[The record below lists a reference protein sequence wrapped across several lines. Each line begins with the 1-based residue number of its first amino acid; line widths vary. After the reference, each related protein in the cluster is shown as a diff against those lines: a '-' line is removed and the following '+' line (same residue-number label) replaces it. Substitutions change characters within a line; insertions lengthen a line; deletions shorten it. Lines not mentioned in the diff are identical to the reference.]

1 MNNRCKYECSLRKF
15 LIVVLIAVTSSVVL
29 AGCRNKK
36 MTPKRA
42 TEFATDRLNLSEEQ
56 SQKIAPI
63 AENLFA
69 ERESLQEIQK
79 AVNDEILAQMKN
91 KTADAD
97 KLKAVLIESL
107 DQLRA
112 KLPKF
117 VGSFEK
123 FHAALTPEQREE
135 IVEKMERRRKRTE
148 KGGWGWQRGGFWH

>member
-1 MNNRCKYECSLRKF
+1 MKNCCKFEFCLRKC
-15 LIVVLIAVTSSVVL
+15 LISVLIAVTISVAL

-63 AENLFA
+63 AEDLFA

-97 KLKAVLIESL
+97 KLEAVLIESL

-117 VGSFEK
+117 AGSFEK
-123 FHAALTPEQREE
+123 FHAALTPEQRAE
-135 IVEKMERRRKRTE
+135 IVEKMERRRKRNE

>member
-1 MNNRCKYECSLRKF
+1 MKNRCKSEFCLRKY
-15 LIVVLIAVTSSVVL
+15 LIGVLIAVTISVAL

-63 AENLFA
+63 AEDLFA

-79 AVNDEILAQMKN
+79 AVNDQILAQMKN

-97 KLKAVLIESL
+97 KLKAVLIERL
-107 DQLRA
+107 DHLRA

-123 FHAALTPEQREE
+123 FHAALTPEQRAE
-135 IVEKMERRRKRTE
+135 IVGKMERRRERTE
-148 KGGWGWQRGGFWH
+148 KDDWGWQRGGFWH

>member
-1 MNNRCKYECSLRKF
+1 MKNRCKSEFCLRKY
-15 LIVVLIAVTSSVVL
+15 LIGVLIAVTISVAL
-29 AGCRNKK
+29 AGCQDKK

-63 AENLFA
+63 AEDLFA

-117 VGSFEK
+117 VGNFEK
-123 FHAALTPEQREE
+123 FHAVLTPEQRAG
-135 IVEKMERRRKRTE
+135 IMKKMERRRKRTE

>member
-1 MNNRCKYECSLRKF
+1 MKNRCKSEFCLRKY
-15 LIVVLIAVTSSVVL
+15 LIAVLIAVTISVAL

-42 TEFATDRLNLSEEQ
+42 TEFASDRLNLSEEQ
-56 SQKIAPI
+56 SQKIPPI
-63 AENLFA
+63 AEDLFA

-97 KLKAVLIESL
+97 KLEAVLIESL

-123 FHAALTPEQREE
+123 FHAALTPGQRVE

-148 KGGWGWQRGGFWH
+148 KGGWGFPRG

>member
-1 MNNRCKYECSLRKF
+1 MKNRCKSEFCLRKY
-15 LIVVLIAVTSSVVL
+15 LIAVLIAVTISVAL

-63 AENLFA
+63 AEDLFL

-97 KLKAVLIESL
+97 KLEAVLIESL
-107 DQLRA
+107 DQLRP

-123 FHAALTPEQREE
+123 LHAVLTPEQRVE
-135 IVEKMERRRKRTE
+135 IVENMERRRKHIE
-148 KGGWGWQRGGFWH
+148 KGVWSWQRGGFWH

>member
-1 MNNRCKYECSLRKF
+1 MKNRCKSEFCLRKY
-15 LIVVLIAVTSSVVL
+15 LIALLIAVTISVAL

-63 AENLFA
+63 AEDLFA

-79 AVNDEILAQMKN
+79 AVNDQILAQMKN

-97 KLKAVLIESL
+97 KLEAVLIESL

-123 FHAALTPEQREE
+123 FHAALTPEQRSEV
-135 IVEKMERRRKRTE
+135 VEKMERRRKRTE
-148 KGGWGWQRGGFWH
+148 KGCWDWQRGGFWH

>member
-1 MNNRCKYECSLRKF
+1 MKNRCKSEFCLRKY
-15 LIVVLIAVTSSVVL
+15 LIAVLIAVTISVAL

-56 SQKIAPI
+56 SQKIVHI
-63 AENLFA
+63 AEDLFA

-79 AVNDEILAQMKN
+79 VIYDEILALMKN
-91 KTADAD
+91 KTTDAD

-123 FHAALTPEQREE
+123 FHAVLTREQRAR
-135 IVEKMERRRKRTE
+135 IAKKMERRRKRTE
-148 KGGWGWQRGGFWH
+148 KGGWGWLRGGFWH

>member
-1 MNNRCKYECSLRKF
+1 MKNRCKSEFCLRKY
-15 LIVVLIAVTSSVVL
+15 LIGVLIAVTISVAL

-63 AENLFA
+63 AEDLFA

-123 FHAALTPEQREE
+123 FHVALTLEQRAE

>member
-1 MNNRCKYECSLRKF
+1 MKNRCKSEFCLRKY
-15 LIVVLIAVTSSVVL
+15 LIGVLIAVTISVAL

-63 AENLFA
+63 AEDLFA

-79 AVNDEILAQMKN
+79 VINDEIFAQMKN
-91 KTADAD
+91 KNADAD
-97 KLKAVLIESL
+97 KLEAVLIESL

-117 VGSFEK
+117 ASSFEK
-123 FHAALTPEQREE
+123 FHAALTPEQRAE

-148 KGGWGWQRGGFWH
+148 KVGWGWQRCGFWH

>member
-1 MNNRCKYECSLRKF
+1 MKNLCKSEFCLRKY
-15 LIVVLIAVTSSVVL
+15 LIGVLIAVTISVAL
-29 AGCRNKK
+29 TGCRNKK

-63 AENLFA
+63 AEDLFA

-79 AVNDEILAQMKN
+79 AVNGEILAQMKN
-91 KTADAD
+91 KTADAG

-123 FHAALTPEQREE
+123 FHAALTLEQLAG

-148 KGGWGWQRGGFWH
+148 KGGWGWQHGGFWH

>member
-1 MNNRCKYECSLRKF
+1 MKNRCKSEFCLRKY
-15 LIVVLIAVTSSVVL
+15 LIAVLIAVTISVAL
-29 AGCRNKK
+29 AGCRDKK

-63 AENLFA
+63 VEDLFL

-107 DQLRA
+107 DQLRV

-123 FHAALTPEQREE
+123 LHAALTLEQRAG

-148 KGGWGWQRGGFWH
+148 KGSWGWQRGGFW

>member
-1 MNNRCKYECSLRKF
+1 MKNRRKSEFCLRKY
-15 LIVVLIAVTSSVVL
+15 LIAVLIAVTISVAL

-36 MTPKRA
+36 MPPKRA

-63 AENLFA
+63 VEDLFL
-69 ERESLQEIQK
+69 ERESLKEIQK

-97 KLKAVLIESL
+97 KLEAVLIESL

-112 KLPKF
+112 KLPLNSSSVSKN
-117 VGSFEK
+117 SMP
-123 FHAALTPEQREE
+123 H
-135 IVEKMERRRKRTE
+135 
-148 KGGWGWQRGGFWH
+148 

>member
-1 MNNRCKYECSLRKF
+1 MKNRCKSEFCLRKY
-15 LIVVLIAVTSSVVL
+15 LIAVLIAVTISVAL

-63 AENLFA
+63 AEDLFA

-79 AVNDEILAQMKN
+79 AVNDEILVQMKN

-97 KLKAVLIESL
+97 KLKAVFNRK
-107 DQLRA
+107 LRSA
-112 KLPKF
+112 TSQATK
-117 VGSFEK
+117 
-123 FHAALTPEQREE
+123 
-135 IVEKMERRRKRTE
+135 IRRQFRKIPCHIDSGTT
-148 KGGWGWQRGGFWH
+148 GGNYGKNGKAP

>member
-1 MNNRCKYECSLRKF
+1 MKNRCKSEFCLRKY
-15 LIVVLIAVTSSVVL
+15 LIAVLIAVSISVAL

-36 MTPKRA
+36 MTPMRA
-42 TEFATDRLNLSEEQ
+42 TEFAIDHLNLSEEQ

-63 AENLFA
+63 AEDLIA

-79 AVNDEILAQMKN
+79 AINDEILAQMKN
-91 KTADAD
+91 KTADVN

-117 VGSFEK
+117 AGSFEK
-123 FHAALTPEQREE
+123 FHAA
-135 IVEKMERRRKRTE
+135 
-148 KGGWGWQRGGFWH
+148 